1 MHTGIN
7 SWISTSE
14 DGIRASVFKKLHS
27 VSDVQSL
34 SRTTGFQNEVQ
45 TLCASFKV
53 VHRLAPLY
61 LPNFLS
67 DRFRL
72 SAHQP
77 IPISRLLSEKLFSKG
92 LTGRQ
97 QSPQDAGCYP
107 VKSLDPKL
115 QRAGGRAEKAACRA
129 LGKLVNVSRVHYS
142 TPFPP
147 QIHMLTRLPVLMVTF
162 Q

>member
-1 MHTGIN
+1 MYSHYRELPASRMKSKPYAHLLRLFTVWLPSIFP
-7 SWISTSE
+7 IS
-14 DGIRASVFKKLHS
+14 
-27 VSDVQSL
+27 
-34 SRTTGFQNEVQ
+34 
-45 TLCASFKV
+45 
-53 VHRLAPLY
+53 Y
-61 LPNFLS
+61 LTAFV
-67 DRFRL
+67 

-77 IPISRLLSEKLFSKG
+77 IPISWLLSEKLFSKG
-92 LTGRQ
+92 LTARQ